1 MFVAQ
6 AGPLQNHFLSSS
18 RWGFQIAHARA
29 DGLEM
34 VGVSNVNRAELEDP
48 MGALVKAQSDNEN
61 VECDIHENLW
71 IYIRP

>member
-1 MFVAQ
+1 
-6 AGPLQNHFLSSS
+6 
-18 RWGFQIAHARA
+18 
-29 DGLEM
+29 M